1 MRAVKQSYY
10 LSSQKLISQFVFS
23 SVWRIL
29 RLPTLPP
36 FPFPLLLLSLEL
48 PLEEEELSLELPLV
62 EEELSLELPLEEEE
76 LSLELSSDVD
86 GYVWVKKS
94 PKLPISVAEVKLL
107 STYMI
112 SDYVLGL
119 SFTFKAVEHFGFPA
133 V

>member
-48 PLEEEELSLELPLV
+48 PLE